1 MLLAWESERD
11 QNKEGCVSFYRSK
24 FSIWKEEDAKE
35 TTNSVEKELREARR
49 NNSRVPKVC
58 RRYVH

>member
-1 MLLAWESERD
+1 V
-11 QNKEGCVSFYRSK
+11 KEIKRKKDVLVFIGVNSQYGK
-24 FSIWKEEDAKE
+24 KKMQKK
-35 TTNSVEKELREARR
+35 TTNSVEKDLREARR